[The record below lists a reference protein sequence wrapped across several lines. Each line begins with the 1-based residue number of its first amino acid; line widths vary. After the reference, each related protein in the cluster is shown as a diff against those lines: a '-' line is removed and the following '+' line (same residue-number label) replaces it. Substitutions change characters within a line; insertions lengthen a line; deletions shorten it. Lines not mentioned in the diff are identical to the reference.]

1 MTHQVAQRDR
11 LARLSAAGV
20 SIWLDDL
27 GRQRLRDG
35 SLGRLVTERHVV
47 GVTTNPTIFARAIT
61 GSNAGSPPTV
71 SLGNSHGDG

>member
-1 MTHQVAQRDR
+1 
-11 LARLSAAGV
+11 
-20 SIWLDDL
+20 
-27 GRQRLRDG
+27 
-35 SLGRLVTERHVV
+35 VTERHVV

>member
-35 SLGRLVTERHVV
+35 SRCLGLFPLHGSPLVTLWWV
-47 GVTTNPTIFARAIT
+47 GPGPYGYGF
-61 GSNAGSPPTV
+61 S
-71 SLGNSHGDG
+71 

>member
-35 SLGRLVTERHVV
+35 SRCLGLFPLHGSTLLTCANAAVLLAA
-47 GVTTNPTIFARAIT
+47 TTY
-61 GSNAGSPPTV
+61 
-71 SLGNSHGDG
+71 